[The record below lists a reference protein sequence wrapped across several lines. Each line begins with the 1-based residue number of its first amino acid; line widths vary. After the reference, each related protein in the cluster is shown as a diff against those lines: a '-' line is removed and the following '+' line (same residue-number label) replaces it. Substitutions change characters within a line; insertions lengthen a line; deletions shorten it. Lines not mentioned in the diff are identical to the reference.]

1 MLKQL
6 SSFAIILFAGLLL
19 SSSANAQKKTLRE
32 FRKSYWGKGETF
44 TIGLGFVPLRL
55 AGMFITK
62 NSFDGDGREAKRLLR
77 KIKKIRIHTIED
89 AQIENAEVSKLKSDL
104 QKARFESLMQ
114 VKSDGSRI
122 EIMSRGTEKK
132 LGRVVMLVQDDS
144 EMVMVALNTKISMN
158 DLAKAAK
165 YFKDMD

>member
-1 MLKQL
+1 
-6 SSFAIILFAGLLL
+6 
-19 SSSANAQKKTLRE
+19 
-32 FRKSYWGKGETF
+32 
-44 TIGLGFVPLRL
+44 
-55 AGMFITK
+55 MFITK
-62 NSFDGDGREAKRLLR
+62 NSFDGEGREAKRLLR

-104 QKARFESLMQ
+104 QKARFEPLME

>member
-19 SSSANAQKKTLRE
+19 SSSASAQTKALRE
-32 FRKSYWGKGETF
+32 FRKSYWGKGQTF

-62 NSFDGDGREAKRLLR
+62 KSFDGEGREAKRLLR
-77 KIKKIRIHTIED
+77 KIKKIRIHTIVTGE
-89 AQIENAEVSKLKSDL
+89 IEKAEVTKLKQDL
-104 QKARFESLMQ
+104 QKARFEPLME

-144 EMVMVALNTKISMN
+144 EMVMVALNTKISMD

>member
-1 MLKQL
+1 MLKRLAICCIAFIACML
-6 SSFAIILFAGLLL
+6 SVT
-19 SSSANAQKKTLRE
+19 SASAQKHVLRD

-55 AGMFITK
+55 AGMFIGK
-62 NSFDGDGREAKRLLR
+62 NSFEGEGREVKRLLR
-77 KIKKIRIHTIED
+77 KIKNIRIHTIE
-89 AQIENAEVSKLKSDL
+89 NANIASADVADLKTKLVNK
-104 QKARFESLMQ
+104 RFEPLMEIRD
-114 VKSDGSRI
+114 DGSRV
-122 EIMSRGTEKK
+122 EIMSRGSENK

-144 EMVMVALNTKISMN
+144 EMVMVSLNTKISMN